1 MTHPETALKYQVK
14 KFAKLFSSLTFNK
27 KTFIIDGVRFT
38 LDDLQRMVTE
48 MEMNAVYVEYLEN
61 CAARALEAHG
71 WSSER
76 LLGQQTVPI
85 ARSQRIIPAERRFPN
100 GSFIILVLLEHQLL

>member
-27 KTFIIDGVRFT
+27 KTFIIDGIRFT

-48 MEMNAVYVEYLEN
+48 MGMNAVYVEYDVQ
-61 CAARALEAHG
+61 AL
-71 WSSER
+71 
-76 LLGQQTVPI
+76 
-85 ARSQRIIPAERRFPN
+85 RRELKDSREDN
-100 GSFIILVLLEHQLL
+100 